1 MSRRRR
7 SASRTEIPKRS
18 NKRYYQTGGFWT
30 YFEPNEFFIEFYYKE
45 IFENN
50 LNVEIFWIDFLE
62 LFELH
67 PWCLFCTLLWT
78 QIIHKKPKA
87 GSRTKHEKGNS
98 PNIGFPHKKMGTGT
112 RQTSGSR
119 AKNNN
124 RNSPKSGFPLKN
136 GKSDLLPN
144 KVFILKT
151 FSPI

>member
-78 QIIHKKPKA
+78 HIIHKKPN
-87 GSRTKHEKGNS
+87 SR
-98 PNIGFPHKKMGTGT
+98 FPHKTWKKELAKHWVPA
-112 RQTSGSR
+112 Q
-119 AKNNN
+119 KNNCG
-124 RNSPKSGFPLKN
+124 NSPKSGFPHKS
-136 GKSDLLPN
+136 GKSDPLTLLRYKIFGPC
-144 KVFILKT
+144 VL
-151 FSPI
+151 